1 MEFFTSTGFYCLAMV
16 VAIALIGLLMG
27 QTPQKPAETYITQ
40 LFTTVAHL
48 GDDADMVTLSV
59 MPDKAVLIA
68 RHGITGS
75 PDMGI
80 NLVAEVVG
88 DKVKIVEKRASL
100 THLPSATAEVTLN
113 GTAQLRCFGRGHYSV
128 RYESEITGGWALLS
142 LSMVEGFAR
151 SAHLRL

>member
-1 MEFFTSTGFYCLAMV
+1 MEFFTSTEFYCLAMV

-27 QTPQKPAETYITQ
+27 QSPPKPAETYITQ
-40 LFTTVAHL
+40 LFTTVAHH

-59 MPDKAVLIA
+59 MPDRTVLIA
-68 RHGITGS
+68 RSGIIGA

-100 THLPSATAEVTLN
+100 THRLGTTGEVPLH
-113 GTAQLRCFGRGHYSV
+113 GTAQLRCFGLGHYSV

-151 SAHLRL
+151 SVDLRL